1 MISYDLPL
9 GMAIA
14 SVVLFVGSL
23 SVVDIAA
30 AQENWWFIFLNPIG
44 GIIFIIAVFAESNR
58 TPFDIVEA
66 EKELV
71 GGFHKKYS
79 SMKLGIFFLA
89 ERMHVN
95 IWYILITTFYYGSFF
110 LAIV

>member
-1 MISYDLPL
+1 MGGCASNNKYSLLGGLRAAAQMISYELPL

-44 GIIFIIAVFAESNR
+44 GIIFIIAVLDRKSTRLNSSHVAISYAVFC
-58 TPFDIVEA
+58 
-66 EKELV
+66 L
-71 GGFHKKYS
+71 KK
-79 SMKLGIFFLA
+79 KK
-89 ERMHVN
+89 
-95 IWYILITTFYYGSFF
+95 
-110 LAIV
+110 